1 MEGPGEPQPVTLPT
15 AADVISHADQ
25 REIIFLKLRLGWAS
39 KQHKSPL
46 AISWNCRWFGTQRGT
61 TARSTNMGGNYAIQA
76 NFGGNP
82 ETTHKSPFARLRDY
96 RLAGNSERR
105 LQPSKAR
112 SLTLEGYGEAVTFVL
127 FAPFFCFCLPAM
139 FFTAGGRYC

>member
-46 AISWNCRWFGTQRGT
+46 AISWNCRWFGNSEGRQRG
-61 TARSTNMGGNYAIQA
+61 AQIWG
-76 NFGGNP
+76 
-82 ETTHKSPFARLRDY
+82 ETTLFKQISGGTPKQHHKSPFARLRDY

-105 LQPSKAR
+105 LQPSKVR